1 VNDNEYEFCI
11 WNDDKLVFLRPNSQK
26 LQVVLISILVS
37 LLSASELELRTSES
51 ICWTR
56 SPVDSTYRQTIAV
69 KCEVAS
75 LEAASLSVF
84 VVVEALFAVVEVE
97 FDMAAFQNENDPVD
111 CNRALDDRST
121 TTVAITPGF
130 EDNRSRVCEKLADAF
145 WSFELA
151 KL

>member
-1 VNDNEYEFCI
+1 
-11 WNDDKLVFLRPNSQK
+11 
-26 LQVVLISILVS
+26 
-37 LLSASELELRTSES
+37 
-51 ICWTR
+51 
-56 SPVDSTYRQTIAV
+56 V

-97 FDMAAFQNENDPVD
+97 LDAAAFQNEKDPVD

-121 TTVAITPGF
+121 TSVAITPGL
-130 EDNRSRVCEKLADAF
+130 EDNLSRVCEKLADAF

-151 KL
+151 NI